1 MCFFFLFIYLFVV
14 VDVDNNIVRTERYT
28 LTEINGLIDENK
40 QLRLL
45 CVSLLFRFCFLFLFF
60 VLVFSYFTQQLLFV
74 RLKDISKKVQSGT
87 PTLITLTS
95 PTPVYVVHATTLA
108 TYTQK
113 DKTDQKRKRKH
124 KSHTCDEVS
133 YIGDTQEGKTSVY
146 IYVYEAKNA
155 QRYYFGGSTLFICLF
170 VCLSCTI

>member
-1 MCFFFLFIYLFVV
+1 M
-14 VDVDNNIVRTERYT
+14 
-28 LTEINGLIDENK
+28 
-40 QLRLL
+40 
-45 CVSLLFRFCFLFLFF
+45 
-60 VLVFSYFTQQLLFV
+60 
-74 RLKDISKKVQSGT
+74 
-87 PTLITLTS
+87 ITLTS

-113 DKTDQKRKRKH
+113 DKTDQKRKP

-170 VCLSCTI
+170 VLHCLITKKHYICI